1 MARLIIKEFTIE
13 NFGPF
18 RERQVFNFEVPSKQP
33 VILVTALNGSGKT
46 TLLTALQVLLYGQ
59 RGLGAGRTKAA
70 FDSLIKGLL
79 RLEESGPA
87 ILEAK
92 LSIHFAE
99 SVKEYTV
106 CRKWNKKNDGKLE
119 ERLIVYV
126 ADQPHL
132 DISAEWPEFVENLL
146 PAELIELFFFD
157 GEKIEALANPDRL
170 PDLLKRALEG
180 FFGLGGI
187 DTLGMNL
194 RAIERRLLQSK
205 VSAVETVEFDALE
218 KKQLELR
225 LNIDSLNQEL
235 ASTQNAF
242 DQASQELERYISNA
256 RQNGLEAFNKA
267 DSLRHDLISKKERVD
282 HILFELNSAL
292 SDPLLPFAW
301 LGTIWN
307 DFTLA
312 WEEDR
317 NKQLTHYI
325 VAAIEARDAR
335 ILSSLSNIIPKA
347 AKNSVKETLM
357 TDLAKLKNETAGIS
371 YLTPTENPLVVID
384 AVFEKKKI
392 VNSLLNE
399 LKLARKGLEKAETR
413 IQTIPEH
420 DQLGSLL
427 ALLQELTR
435 TKTELELRIQ
445 ELEGSLTDARTQLD
459 DTTITLDNKLSVVR
473 KAHFES
479 EHTALAADA
488 SVRAIDTLAAF
499 KKKLLASKANWLA
512 QKISTEFNRLSRKKK
527 LISTVNVD
535 PDSFA
540 VSIQGTSGKEL
551 PLERLSAGE
560 RQLFATAVLSA
571 LIRER
576 KSPFPVVVD
585 TPLARLDRSHRLKL
599 VNGFFADVSHQVI
612 VLSTDEEVVG
622 STYDG
627 LKPYIGREYLLQY
640 QDKTCASVV
649 TELGIGSEV
658 MNGMKEAA

>member
-1 MARLIIKEFTIE
+1 MARLTIKQFTIE

-18 RERQVFNFEVPSKQP
+18 RERQLFNFEVPSKQP
-33 VILVTALNGSGKT
+33 VILVQALNGSGKT
-46 TLLTALQVLLYGQ
+46 TLLTAFQVLLYGQ

-79 RLEESGPA
+79 RLEEAGPA
-87 ILEAK
+87 ILEAI
-92 LSIHFAE
+92 LSIHFAD
-99 SVKEYTV
+99 SIKEYTV
-106 CRKWNKKNDGKLE
+106 CRKWNIKNDGKLE
-119 ERLIVYV
+119 ERLTVYV
-126 ADQPHL
+126 ADQPNL
-132 DISAEWPEFVENLL
+132 DISSEWPEFVESLL

-194 RAIERRLLQSK
+194 RAIERRLLQSR
-205 VSAVETVEFDALE
+205 VSAAETMEFDALE

-282 HILFELNSAL
+282 HILFEINSAL
-292 SDPLLPFAW
+292 SDPLLPLVW
-301 LGTIWN
+301 LGAIWG
-307 DFTLA
+307 DYTQA

-317 NKQLTHYI
+317 NKQLTHRI
-325 VAAIEARDAR
+325 VAAIEERDAR
-335 ILSSLSNIIPKA
+335 ILTSLANIIPKA
-347 AKNSVKETLM
+347 ANISIKNTLM
-357 TDLAKLKNETAGIS
+357 ADLAILKNETAGIS
-371 YLTPTENPLVVID
+371 YLTASENPLIVID
-384 AVFEKKKI
+384 AVLEKKEM
-392 VNSLLNE
+392 VSTLLNE

-413 IQTIPEH
+413 IQTIPEQ

-435 TKTELELRIQ
+435 TKTGLELRIQ
-445 ELEGSLTDARTQLD
+445 ELESSLTDARTQLE
-459 DTTITLDNKLSVVR
+459 DTTKILDNKLSVVR
-473 KAHFES
+473 KLHFES
-479 EHTALAADA
+479 EHTALAVDA
-488 SVRAIDTLAAF
+488 SARAIETLAAF
-499 KKKLLASKANWLA
+499 KNKLLANKAGWLA
-512 QKISTEFNRLSRKKK
+512 QKISTEFNRLSRKQK

-535 PDSFA
+535 PVSFA
-540 VSIQGTSGKEL
+540 VSIQGASGKEL

-599 VNGFFADVSHQVI
+599 VKGFFADVSHQVI

-622 STYDG
+622 STYEG
-627 LKPYIGREYLLQY
+627 LKPYIGKEYLLQY
-640 QDKTCASVV
+640 QDTASASVV
-649 TELGIGSEV
+649 SELGDKSDIIKSV
-658 MNGMKEAA
+658 KVAA